1 MSSATSINKVLPPKG
16 GSHKSRNVGPAGK
29 EESRG
34 FRLQAEEIPADAGFR
49 VWHFFVLLSLI
60 AATAAVFM
68 AKQTTPEHLI
78 LISMAIGAAGM
89 AAYAFYRMVAP
100 LALADALPAERIG
113 DRLRADLERE
123 KTLVLR
129 SIKELEFDRAMGK
142 LSQQDFDEMAGR
154 LRSRAIGIMK
164 QLDGGGYRAI
174 IERDL
179 AARLRS
185 TSRPDPPPSHKAT
198 ADRHSLGD
206 GGQLGRAPDQPPTTK
221 QQQADANAPDLRVGP
236 TGVCVCGIQHD
247 ADAKFCKACGA
258 SVA

>member
-1 MSSATSINKVLPPKG
+1 MSSATSINRRRPGLQTRNREAGLKTHPTDD
-16 GSHKSRNVGPAGK
+16 KSDAQAG
-29 EESRG
+29 
-34 FRLQAEEIPADAGFR
+34 AAPADAGFR

-60 AATAAVFM
+60 AATAAVIM
-68 AKQTTPEHLI
+68 AQQTTPEHLI
-78 LISMAIGAAGM
+78 LISMAIGAAGI

-100 LALADALPAERIG
+100 LAMADALPAERIG

-142 LSQQDFDEMAGR
+142 LSPQDFDEMAGR

-179 AARLRS
+179 AARRRS
-185 TSRPDPPPSHKAT
+185 TSRPDP
-198 ADRHSLGD
+198 
-206 GGQLGRAPDQPPTTK
+206 QVGRAPDQPPTTK
-221 QQQADANAPDLRVGP
+221 QQQADSNAPDLRVGP